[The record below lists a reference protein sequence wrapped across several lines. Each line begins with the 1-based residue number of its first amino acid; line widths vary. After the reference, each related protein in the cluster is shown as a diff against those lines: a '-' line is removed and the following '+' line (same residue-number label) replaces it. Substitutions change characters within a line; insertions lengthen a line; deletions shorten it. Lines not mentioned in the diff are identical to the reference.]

1 MAILNLC
8 QHSFDV
14 YNEYQFIGL
23 EQTNPTTLIADE
35 VEGNAI
41 ISLPSQGN
49 IRIDTKT
56 VEGESIKG
64 IPSVKTIYGEAV
76 GIPDNISSEDTLVVS
91 LRTQSIAKAANHP
104 LAAQMAT
111 PYKVVRLR
119 SNLSTVLGCMGLSFQ

>member
-91 LRTQSIAKAANHP
+91 LRTQSIAKAANHK
-104 LAAQMAT
+104 LASQMAT
-111 PYKVVRLR
+111 PYRVVRLR
-119 SNLSTVLGCMGLSFQ
+119 SNPSTVLGCMGLSFQ